1 MMVEVGM
8 RAPLSLLPL
17 RLDGV
22 VFEAGARRIIQGVSV
37 VFDRGPRTVILGP
50 NGAGKSVL
58 LRLCHGLL
66 APTAGT
72 IAWNSAE
79 LPGAPRRQ
87 AMVFQ
92 RPVLLRRSAL
102 GNVTYALK
110 LAGVPVRQRVERARE
125 ALRKVGLEAQAD
137 HAARVLSG
145 GEQQRLALARV
156 WALRPEIL
164 FLDEPTA
171 SLDPG
176 ATHEIENVIMAL
188 HAAGTSIVMVTH
200 NLGQAH
206 RIGDEILF
214 LHQGRLVEHAPA
226 DRFLKHPA
234 SPEAASFLEGELP
247 W

>member
-1 MMVEVGM
+1 M
-8 RAPLSLLPL
+8 R
-17 RLDGV
+17 
-22 VFEAGARRIIQGVSV
+22 
-37 VFDRGPRTVILGP
+37 PR
-50 NGAGKSVL
+50 
-58 LRLCHGLL
+58 
-66 APTAGT
+66 
-72 IAWNSAE
+72 
-79 LPGAPRRQ
+79 LPGGPRRQ

-102 GNVTYALK
+102 GNVVYALR
-110 LAGVPVRQRVERARE
+110 LAGVPHWQREERARE
-125 ALRKVGLEAQAD
+125 ALRKVGLDAQGD

-176 ATHEIENVIMAL
+176 ATHEIEKVILAL
-188 HAAGTSIVMVTH
+188 HAAGTKIVMVTH

-206 RIGDEILF
+206 RLGDEILF
-214 LHQGRLVEHAPA
+214 LHQGRLVERAPA

-234 SPEAASFLEGELP
+234 SSEAAKFLEGELP